1 MAKKHMKRCSILLII
16 RGMQIK
22 TTLRYYRTLVRMAI
36 IKKPTNNKFWRGC
49 REKVTLLHCS
59 WECKWVQTLWRTVW
73 TFLKKLKIELTYD
86 PAIPLLGIYLE
97 KMETLI
103 QKDTCTSIFI
113 VALFTIDK
121 TWKQHKCPLEEWI
134 KKMWHMCVCV
144 CVCVCIKHLFYPF
157 IC

>member
-1 MAKKHMKRCSILLII
+1 MLDRVWRKGNAPHCWWERK
-16 RGMQIK
+16 
-22 TTLRYYRTLVRMAI
+22 LVQPLW
-36 IKKPTNNKFWRGC
+36 K
-49 REKVTLLHCS
+49 
-59 WECKWVQTLWRTVW
+59 TLWS
-73 TFLKKLKIELTYD
+73 FLRKLKIELTYD

-144 CVCVCIKHLFYPF
+144 CVCIYIYIYIYLYIYIYKIEYYSTIKIMKYCYLQQHGWT
-157 IC
+157 